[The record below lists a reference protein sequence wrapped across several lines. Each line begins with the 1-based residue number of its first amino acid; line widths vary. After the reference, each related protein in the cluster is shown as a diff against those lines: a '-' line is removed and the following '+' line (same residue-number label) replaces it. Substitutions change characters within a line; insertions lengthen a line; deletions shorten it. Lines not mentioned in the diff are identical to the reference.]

1 MRIVI
6 ALGGQALLWRS
17 APMTAE
23 VQGQNARIAAR
34 AIAPLAAEHSIVV
47 VHGNGP
53 HVSPLAL
60 QAGSHP
66 GAEPYPLD
74 VLDAGHQGMIGYLIQ
89 RELRNLLPPLTPVAT
104 VLTMITVDPDDPA
117 FARPST
123 FVGPVYHQDASDTLA
138 AKRGWTF
145 RRDGTAWRRVVA
157 SPEPRQV
164 VEIQPITWLLQHGAV
179 VVCAGG
185 RGMPSVHPT
194 LSPGVL
200 AGQES
205 VIDKDLAGE
214 MLAEAVGADL
224 FLMATD
230 IDGVYL
236 RWGTAE
242 QRRLGHVTPGELAG
256 YQFASGSMGP
266 KVEAAVRFAT
276 KTGNRAAIGALADI
290 PGIVAGRAGTNVIMR
305 SGLRTTVPAASGS
318 GATAG
323 TAVTAGTEAGEATP
337 RRTWNPARRGP
348 GPAAGA
354 G

>member
-1 MRIVI
+1 
-6 ALGGQALLWRS
+6 
-17 APMTAE
+17 
-23 VQGQNARIAAR
+23 
-34 AIAPLAAEHSIVV
+34 
-47 VHGNGP
+47 
-53 HVSPLAL
+53 
-60 QAGSHP
+60 
-66 GAEPYPLD
+66 
-74 VLDAGHQGMIGYLIQ
+74 MIGYLIQ
-89 RELRNLLPPLTPVAT
+89 KELRNLLPPLTPVAT

-145 RRDGTAWRRVVA
+145 RRDGTAWRRVVP
-157 SPEPRQV
+157 SPEPRQIL
-164 VEIQPITWLLQHGAV
+164 EIQPITWLLQHGAV

-185 RGMPSVHPT
+185 GGMPSVHPT

-305 SGLRTTVPAASGS
+305 SGLRTTVPAASGG

-323 TAVTAGTEAGEATP
+323 TAVTAGTEPGEATP
-337 RRTWNPARRGP
+337 RRTWNLARRGP
-348 GPAAGA
+348 GPTAGA

>member
-1 MRIVI
+1 M
-6 ALGGQALLWRS
+6 S
-17 APMTAE
+17 A
-23 VQGQNARIAAR
+23 GR
-34 AIAPLAAEHSIVV
+34 AGRRP
-47 VHGNGP
+47 
-53 HVSPLAL
+53 
-60 QAGSHP
+60 P
-66 GAEPYPLD
+66 GHD
-74 VLDAGHQGMIGYLIQ
+74 
-89 RELRNLLPPLTPVAT
+89 RLP
-104 VLTMITVDPDDPA
+104 DP
-117 FARPST
+117 
-123 FVGPVYHQDASDTLA
+123 LA

-145 RRDGTAWRRVVA
+145 RRDGTAWRRVVP
-157 SPEPRQV
+157 SPEPRQIL
-164 VEIQPITWLLQHGAV
+164 ETQPITWLLQHGAV

-185 RGMPSVHPT
+185 GGMPSVHPT

-236 RWGTAE
+236 HWGTAE

-256 YQFASGSMGP
+256 YRFASGSMGA
-266 KVEAAVRFAT
+266 KVEAAVRFAA

-290 PGIVAGRAGTNVIMR
+290 PGIVAGRAGTNVTMR
-305 SGLRTTVPAASGS
+305 SGLRTTVPAASG
-318 GATAG
+318 GGGTAVTAA

-348 GPAAGA
+348 GPLAGA

>member
-23 VQGQNARIAAR
+23 VQGRNARIAAR

-53 HVSPLAL
+53 HVSPLA
-60 QAGSHP
+60 
-66 GAEPYPLD
+66 
-74 VLDAGHQGMIGYLIQ
+74 HQ
-89 RELRNLLPPLTPVAT
+89 
-104 VLTMITVDPDDPA
+104 
-117 FARPST
+117 
-123 FVGPVYHQDASDTLA
+123 
-138 AKRGWTF
+138 
-145 RRDGTAWRRVVA
+145 
-157 SPEPRQV
+157 
-164 VEIQPITWLLQHGAV
+164 
-179 VVCAGG
+179 
-185 RGMPSVHPT
+185 
-194 LSPGVL
+194 
-200 AGQES
+200 
-205 VIDKDLAGE
+205 
-214 MLAEAVGADL
+214 
-224 FLMATD
+224 
-230 IDGVYL
+230 
-236 RWGTAE
+236 AE

-305 SGLRTTVPAASGS
+305 SGLRTAVPAASG
-318 GATAG
+318 GG
-323 TAVTAGTEAGEATP
+323 VTAVAAGTEAGEATP

-348 GPAAGA
+348 GPMAGA